1 MLLGI
6 AFLLI
11 WLFALTRFPR
21 VMLPATGVIVIIALL
36 LAAAAG
42 IWQWRHERQVD
53 ELQISISHVPET
65 CDFGKPL
72 QVSIHNTSDRITRHI
87 RWQLMAV
94 QPGYNTNLLDIG
106 VTANTY
112 ELGLTLQP
120 GERWQTCYVVPRLRS
135 GYRAADL
142 HYHAEQVRVQF
153 QR

>member
-21 VMLPATGVIVIIALL
+21 VMLPATGVLVCIALL
-36 LAAAAG
+36 LAAAAS

-53 ELQISISHVPET
+53 QLQISIRYAPEA

-72 QVSIHNTSDRITRHI
+72 QVSIDNNADRTTEHI
-87 RWQLMAV
+87 RWQLKAV

-112 ELGLTLQP
+112 ERDLTLQP
-120 GERWQTCYVVPRLRS
+120 GEQWQTCQVVPRLRS

-142 HYHAEQVRVQF
+142 NYHAEQVRVQF

>member
-6 AFLLI
+6 AFVLI
-11 WLFALTRFPR
+11 WLCALVRFPR
-21 VMLPATGVIVIIALL
+21 VMLPATAVLVSIALL
-36 LAAAAG
+36 LAAAVG

-53 ELQISISHVPET
+53 DLQISIRHVPEA

-72 QVSIHNTSDRITRHI
+72 QVRIHNTSERTTRHI
-87 RWQLMAV
+87 RWQLKAV

-112 ELGLTLQP
+112 ELALTLQP
-120 GERWQTCYVVPRLRS
+120 GEQWQACQVVPRLRS

-142 HYHAEQVRVQF
+142 HYRAEQVRVQF

>member
-6 AFLLI
+6 AFVLI
-11 WLFALTRFPR
+11 WVFALVRFPR
-21 VMLPATGVIVIIALL
+21 VMLPATAVLVSIALL

-42 IWQWRHERQVD
+42 IWQWRHERQVAD
-53 ELQISISHVPET
+53 LQISIKHVPGA

-72 QVSIHNTSDRITRHI
+72 QVSIDNTSGRTTRHI
-87 RWQLMAV
+87 RWQLWAV

-112 ELGLTLQP
+112 ELNLTLQP
-120 GERWQTCYVVPRLRS
+120 GEQWQGCYGVPRLRS

-142 HYHAEQVRVQF
+142 HYQAEQVNVQF